1 MASPDRP
8 RPPEGEPATYARLRR
23 DLERAEAAVLK
34 ILEAA
39 PRATTKYKDVGRAG
53 HAVHDALTHALRDHA
68 SAESHWLRW
77 RREHTETRR

>member
-1 MASPDRP
+1 MAD
-8 RPPEGEPATYARLRR
+8 THARLRR
-23 DLERAEAAVLK
+23 DLDVAEAAIVK

-53 HAVHDALTHALRDHA
+53 RAVLEALTHAMRDYA

-77 RREHTETRR
+77 KREHAPGGR